1 MIKKKKGSIIQD
13 FRSKKMYIKSLH
25 NELSGIVRK
34 LKQLERDK
42 EMFSMLLRGGLEQ
55 IDLGVFPKLKEDGII
70 EKKLVKKV
78 EPTNLAGLRIA
89 GVDGG
94 VVSRLYHAIDIIL
107 TKAAAVIFD
116 FEDKPVVR
124 YYPADVPPLNVLVNY
139 IPVSRTEIETSSS
152 LERAIEEV
160 KTAIGVVDYAK
171 IDVLCMDG
179 SIYPQQYDIFATSTI
194 AARGELL
201 TKLYEKLYE
210 KCEEHGT
217 LLVGVVEDS
226 RSTRFTQILSE
237 ILPSFIKKYPE
248 LFKLLQIDYR
258 GIIQQI
264 NDTDLLYR
272 VLKTQERTG
281 CYQLIPSNTK
291 KSISRIAPHW
301 RKNIFAFYLKSV
313 EYDQPTRIEF
323 LTPEH
328 LNPVEA
334 ANKISS
340 VLYPL
345 SSHHAAFGIPSVLIE
360 ADARAKIHDYD
371 LDFIYAQLL
380 DKIGQTSSL
389 LKLRRDRRP
398 FR

>member
-1 MIKKKKGSIIQD
+1 MYIRAPHNDLREIVKKIKK
-13 FRSKKMYIKSLH
+13 
-25 NELSGIVRK
+25 
-34 LKQLERDK
+34 LERDK
-42 EMFSMLLRGGLEQ
+42 EMFSLLLRGGLEQ
-55 IDLGVFPKLKEDGII
+55 IDLDAFPKLREDGIV
-70 EKKLVKKV
+70 ERKLITKV
-78 EPTNLAGLRIA
+78 EPTSLTGLRIA
-89 GVDGG
+89 GIDGG

-107 TKAAAVIFD
+107 TKAAATIFD
-116 FEDKPVVR
+116 FSQDKPVVR

-160 KTAIGVVDYAK
+160 KTAIGVLDCAK
-171 IDVLCMDG
+171 IDILIMDG

-201 TKLYEKLYE
+201 TRFYEKLYE
-210 KCEEHGT
+210 KCKEHGT

-226 RSTRFTQILSE
+226 RSTRFAQILAE
-237 ILPSFIKKYPE
+237 ILPSLIKKYPE
-248 LFKLLQIDYR
+248 LFELLQIDYR
-258 GIIQQI
+258 GIIQQVK
-264 NDTDLLYR
+264 DTDLLYR
-272 VLKTQERTG
+272 VLETQERTG

-291 KSISRIAPHW
+291 KSISRIATHW

-313 EYDQPTRIEF
+313 DYDQPTRIEF
-323 LTPEH
+323 LNPEN
-328 LNPVEA
+328 LNPVDTA
-334 ANKISS
+334 DKISS

-345 SSHHAAFGIPSVLIE
+345 SSHHAAYGIPSVLIE

-371 LDFIYAQLL
+371 LEFIYSQLL

-389 LKLRRDRRP
+389 LRLRRDRRP